1 MASLGRNEVLIYS
14 KTNILK
20 LLKIIGRL
28 GKAKTQSSRFQQ
40 QDKRSP
46 YLKSH
51 PDTYFAYAIQSII
64 SEEGLYNDW
73 MDYILTKVNVQQ
85 ENFFNL
91 QSVYMNDPKFWE
103 ALTKLDMETLPIGEC
118 ATEENKTQLMSK
130 EVGVRYNGIG

>member
-1 MASLGRNEVLIYS
+1 VVWHQTQRKNSSPSKEYNFVEAHKTPQMASLGRNEVLIYS

-64 SEEGLYNDW
+64 SEEGLYND
-73 MDYILTKVNVQQ
+73 
-85 ENFFNL
+85 
-91 QSVYMNDPKFWE
+91 
-103 ALTKLDMETLPIGEC
+103 
-118 ATEENKTQLMSK
+118 
-130 EVGVRYNGIG
+130 